1 MGLDK
6 LENNA
11 ACNVV
16 QHDQFGDG
24 SVMVWGSISMQA
36 RQRHTQYNGTVVPGF
51 LQLHDKAWLHV
62 ARVCMHFLEDEVTD
76 TTDWAPKSNRTTL
89 VCYVSGYLMLPGCTS
104 DYLGAQ

>member
-1 MGLDK
+1 MG

-51 LQLHDKAWLHV
+51 LQLHESM

-76 TTDWAPKSNRTTL
+76 TTDWAPESNRTTL
-89 VCYVSGYLMLPGCTS
+89 VCYVSCYLMLPGCTS